1 MVRRYLPDRQVRI
14 KQMASLTDFLN
25 TNILTSNTEL
35 SAITS
40 GALSIID
47 GIINTSDLSLANTLA
62 DFVAGGD
69 QAITNLILTYDQ
81 LNTLE
86 SDQSTTATLYDPVL
100 VPITSNSESVTFAR
114 SDPTK
119 VIEPATTQP
128 NSIAITPTGTEPPT
142 AYRGQYP
149 YVHTE
154 QSESGHIREVDDT
167 PGHERLFEYHKA
179 GTYTEIAPDGRR
191 VLKVVGDNYS
201 IVAMNDHVYIEGS
214 SDVYIRGNMH
224 VTCLND
230 VKLDVGG
237 RLEMNVNE
245 DIRMKGKSISFETTS
260 GDINIYSA
268 ANTNMRSTTG
278 LNIFSDKNIA
288 LKSTENMDLLA
299 IKKLAIG
306 STEDMNILSMASLA
320 MQSKDEMN
328 LTGGKIFMESF
339 DTFNQYASGKMS
351 LFTGSDM
358 NLKAGGSWITSA
370 GSRGSIKA
378 GSILSMDGSAFLT
391 QKKLSLDAA
400 TAAGTIDAIDAA
412 SATDSKKTG
421 LATAINRESTTVPS
435 IAESIV
441 QGLDDD
447 PDASAA
453 AIKEAVA
460 SGRITQEEADALEK
474 EAEATGTEDTSPAAN
489 INPIAKTATDIT
501 SLPDTSI
508 SPSLQLS
515 ARYRLA
521 DLTSPGPIFK
531 YQLIAQNGRSKATLA
546 GNLALLAR
554 NCIEPIATKYGPI
567 RINSA
572 FRQQTGK
579 SQHAKGMATDITYG
593 SRSTDPQT
601 MYEIAIWIKNHVAFD
616 QLILEYGNS
625 QIWTHI
631 SFNAEGTQRGQVLTC
646 PNPSS
651 SGPVYKPGLL
661 LLKWGR

>member
-1 MVRRYLPDRQVRI
+1 
-14 KQMASLTDFLN
+14 MASLTDFLN

-62 DFVAGGD
+62 DFVAGGN
-69 QAITNLILTYDQ
+69 QAVANLVLSYDQ
-81 LNTLE
+81 LNILE
-86 SDQSTTATLYDPVL
+86 SDQSTTSTLYDPVL
-100 VPITSNSESVTFAR
+100 VPITSNAESVTFAR

-119 VIEPATTQP
+119 VTEPATTQP
-128 NSIAITPTGTEPPT
+128 NSIAITPTGTEPPS

-167 PGHERLFEYHKA
+167 PGHERLFEYHKS

-201 IVAMNDHVYIEGS
+201 IVAMNEHIYIEGS

-306 STEDMNILSMASLA
+306 STDDMNILSMASLA

-328 LTGGKIFMESF
+328 LTSGKMFMESF
-339 DTFNQYASGKMS
+339 GTFNQYASGKMS

-370 GSRGSIKA
+370 GSRGSIKT

-391 QKKLSLDAA
+391 QKKLSADAS
-400 TAAGTIDAIDAA
+400 TAAGTIDAIDAV

-421 LATAINRESTTVPS
+421 LAAAINRESTTVPS

-447 PDASAA
+447 PEASAA
-453 AIKEAVA
+453 AIKDAVA

-474 EAEATGTEDTSPAAN
+474 EAEATGIEDTSAAAK
-489 INPIAKTATDIT
+489 INPTAKDAKDIT

-531 YQLIAQNGRSKATLA
+531 YQLIAQNGRSKAALA

>member
-1 MVRRYLPDRQVRI
+1 MVN
-14 KQMASLTDFLN
+14 LTDFLN

-47 GIINTSDLSLANTLA
+47 GIMNTSDLSLANTLA

-69 QAITNLILTYDQ
+69 QAVTNLILTYDQ
-81 LNTLE
+81 LNVLE
-86 SDQSTTATLYDPVL
+86 GDQSTTSTLYDPVL
-100 VPITSNSESVTFAR
+100 VPITSNAESVTFAR

-119 VIEPATTQP
+119 VTEPATTQP
-128 NSIAITPTGTEPPT
+128 NSIAITPTGTEPPS

-167 PGHERLFEYHKA
+167 PGHERLFEYHKS

-201 IVAMNDHVYIEGS
+201 IVAMNEHIYIEGS

-320 MQSKDEMN
+320 MQSKDE
-328 LTGGKIFMESF
+328 
-339 DTFNQYASGKMS
+339 
-351 LFTGSDM
+351 
-358 NLKAGGSWITSA
+358 
-370 GSRGSIKA
+370 
-378 GSILSMDGSAFLT
+378 
-391 QKKLSLDAA
+391 
-400 TAAGTIDAIDAA
+400 
-412 SATDSKKTG
+412 
-421 LATAINRESTTVPS
+421 
-435 IAESIV
+435 
-441 QGLDDD
+441 
-447 PDASAA
+447 
-453 AIKEAVA
+453 
-460 SGRITQEEADALEK
+460 
-474 EAEATGTEDTSPAAN
+474 
-489 INPIAKTATDIT
+489 
-501 SLPDTSI
+501 
-508 SPSLQLS
+508 
-515 ARYRLA
+515 
-521 DLTSPGPIFK
+521 
-531 YQLIAQNGRSKATLA
+531 
-546 GNLALLAR
+546 
-554 NCIEPIATKYGPI
+554 C
-567 RINSA
+567 
-572 FRQQTGK
+572 
-579 SQHAKGMATDITYG
+579 
-593 SRSTDPQT
+593 
-601 MYEIAIWIKNHVAFD
+601 
-616 QLILEYGNS
+616 
-625 QIWTHI
+625 
-631 SFNAEGTQRGQVLTC
+631 
-646 PNPSS
+646 
-651 SGPVYKPGLL
+651 
-661 LLKWGR
+661 

>member
-1 MVRRYLPDRQVRI
+1 MVN
-14 KQMASLTDFLN
+14 LTDFLN

-69 QAITNLILTYDQ
+69 QAVANLVLSYDQ
-81 LNTLE
+81 LNILE
-86 SDQSTTATLYDPVL
+86 SDQSTTSTLYDPVL
-100 VPITSNSESVTFAR
+100 VPITSNAESVTFAR

-119 VIEPATTQP
+119 VTEPATTQP
-128 NSIAITPTGTEPPT
+128 NSIAITPTGTEPPS

-167 PGHERLFEYHKA
+167 PGHERLFEYHKS

-201 IVAMNDHVYIEGS
+201 IVAMNEHIYIEGS

-339 DTFNQYASGKMS
+339 GTFNQYASGKMS

-378 GSILSMDGSAFLT
+378 GSVVSMDGSAFLT
-391 QKKLSLDAA
+391 QKGLSADAS
-400 TAAGTIDAIDAA
+400 TAAGTIDAIDAV

-421 LATAINRESTTVPS
+421 LAAAINRESTTVPS

-460 SGRITQEEADALEK
+460 AGRITQEEADALEK
-474 EAEATGTEDTSPAAN
+474 EAEATGTEDTSAAAK
-489 INPIAKTATDIT
+489 INPTAKDAKDIT

-521 DLTSPGPIFK
+521 DLTSPGPVFK
-531 YQLIAQNGRSKATLA
+531 YQLISQNGRSKAALA